1 MFAQITRVAGKRFAS
16 TAASK
21 APNSFIAERE
31 AVKHHADET
40 ASRRRVC
47 RRVVNAARRSA
58 PPQIR
63 KAAFGTCRA
72 SIPPMPP
79 SAPTPA
85 IALECSLPTVAVAV
99 RLPPC
104 LNRPDYFRD
113 IRSSGSGFGPLR
125 RPRRHFGAC
134 IPFIGLSA
142 ANAYRLWNDHWEH
155 WSHLP
160 PLEERTEYPFQN
172 IRSKNFPWGNGDES
186 LFWNPSVNYH
196 NKNKVK

>member
-1 MFAQITRVAGKRFAS
+1 MFAQITRAAGKRFAS

-21 APNSFIAERE
+21 APNSFVAERE

-40 ASRRRVC
+40 ATPSHTQPI
-47 RRVVNAARRSA
+47 AWL
-58 PPQIR
+58 P
-63 KAAFGTCRA
+63 A
-72 SIPPMPP
+72 S
-79 SAPTPA
+79 
-85 IALECSLPTVAVAV
+85 SLQLVLTTS
-99 RLPPC
+99 LS
-104 LNRPDYFRD
+104 LSLSLGLWLKISIY
-113 IRSSGSGFGPLR
+113 
-125 RPRRHFGAC
+125 AC

-172 IRSKNFPWGNGDES
+172 IRSKNFPWGNGDET
-186 LFWNPSVNYH
+186 LFWNPAVNYH